1 MSWQTL
7 LKVVGTIC
15 FLAHMRLPI
24 DAQSM
29 TGSPFRYTQLGFLD
43 SVGGESTLTG
53 IVYPAAAVE
62 LKSGAVLSVGKM
74 LEVSGWNQLTGC
86 FFSKKKSTGIGVH
99 FSVEKLA
106 TSSQMRTGI
115 QVARVLQNELSIG
128 LIMGVSSVAV
138 TGYKKEL
145 QPFSKL
151 GLQTKLSDQLTASF
165 ALTIESQ
172 PGFLL
177 QKSKSLYTSILAGT
191 QLNVSTAVTAVLHLQ
206 KTMNAPLE
214 WMAFL
219 SYFPAAKFRFQ
230 LGFSPNP
237 QWWMLR
243 ASFLL
248 NQFTVQIGLGV
259 QPLVGTLSHLS
270 FQLPTP
276 IK

>member
-1 MSWQTL
+1 
-7 LKVVGTIC
+7 
-15 FLAHMRLPI
+15 MRLPV

-29 TGSPFRYTQLGFLD
+29 TESPFKYAQLGFLD
-43 SVGGESTLTG
+43 TAVGESILSG
-53 IVYPAAAVE
+53 ILYPAAALE
-62 LKSGAVLSVGKM
+62 TKSGGVLFIGKI
-74 LEVSGWNQLTGC
+74 LEVPGWNQITGC
-86 FFSKKKSTGIGVH
+86 FSSKKKNLAGAIH
-99 FSVEKLA
+99 FSLEKLA
-106 TSSQMRTGI
+106 TSSHVRTGI
-115 QVARVLQNELSIG
+115 QVARVLQNELNIG
-128 LIMGVSSVAV
+128 LIMGVSSNAV
-138 TGYKKEL
+138 FGYKKEM

-172 PGFLL
+172 SGFLL

-191 QLNVSTAVTAVLHLQ
+191 QLHVSTAVTAVLHLQ
-206 KTMNAPLE
+206 KTMSAPLE
-214 WMAFL
+214 WMALL
-219 SYFPAAKFRFQ
+219 SYFPAPKFRFV

-248 NQFTVQIGLGV
+248 NQFTMQIGLGV
-259 QPLVGTLSHLS
+259 HPLIGTLSHLS